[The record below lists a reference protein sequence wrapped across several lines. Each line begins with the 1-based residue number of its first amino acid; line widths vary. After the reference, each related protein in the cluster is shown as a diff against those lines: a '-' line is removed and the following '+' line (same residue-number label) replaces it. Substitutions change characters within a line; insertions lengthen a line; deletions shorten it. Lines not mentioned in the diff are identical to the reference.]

1 MYMNVDRRLF
11 KNLIYL
17 FGAFKAEHLFYELF
31 SEIKTFLSKSIFLT
45 FKDNQSDL
53 SKELYLLKVVK
64 WGGIT

>member
-1 MYMNVDRRLF
+1 MYMNVDTRLF

-17 FGAFKAEHLFYELF
+17 FGAFKVEHLLYELF

-64 WGGIT
+64 WRGIT